1 MSTSKTNAY
10 EKPAL
15 MRIDLAAEEVLTTG
29 CKVTTETADNGTCIS
44 NGGCDAQ
51 GDS

>member
-15 MRIDLAAEEVLTTG
+15 TRIDLAAEEVLTTG
-29 CKVTTETADNGTCIS
+29 CKVTTESAEDGTCLS
-44 NGGCDAQ
+44 NGACDAP